1 MVGVFWGRRMLA
13 GRVWIP
19 TYASEATDC
28 LMKDLL
34 IPDWDEVWRRKLA
47 LNRSTPA
54 FREGADLWGDREQA
68 RRYAARLASDHARRV
83 AETLRDLSVAPG
95 DRVLD
100 IGSGPGTLALPLAR
114 AGASVTAVEPAEGM
128 LAELRA
134 AAEREG
140 LTTITTLRGLWEEVD
155 PVRDLA
161 PLYDRVVASFSLTM
175 PDIRSALAAMNA
187 AASESGSVH
196 LYWFADEP
204 LWERLYLAL
213 WEDLHGAPYHPRPK
227 ADCLFNVLYAMG
239 IYANV
244 LMRPMGDAATF
255 ATVEDAVDHF
265 APRMSVKSPRQRE
278 VLRDYF
284 REHLV
289 RQDGGLALPGTS
301 TYAAIWWR
309 KRRC

>member
-83 AETLRDLSVAPG
+83 AETLRDLSAAPG

-284 REHLV
+284 REHLA

>member
-161 PLYDRVVASFSLTM
+161 PPYDRVVASFSLTM

>member
-1 MVGVFWGRRMLA
+1 
-13 GRVWIP
+13 
-19 TYASEATDC
+19 
-28 LMKDLL
+28 MKDD
-34 IPDWDEVWRRKLA
+34 IAVDWNEVWKRRLA
-47 LNRSTPA
+47 LNRSTRN

-68 RRYAARLASDHARRV
+68 RRYAARSEADHAHRV
-83 AETLRDLSVAPG
+83 AWTLQDLGVSPG

-114 AGASVTAVEPAEGM
+114 AGARVTAVDPAEGM

-140 LTTITTLRGLWEEVD
+140 ITAITTIHAPWEEINPD
-155 PVRDLA
+155 RALA
-161 PLYDRVVASFSLTM
+161 PPYDRVVASFSLTI
-175 PDIRSALAAMNA
+175 PDIRSALAAMDA
-187 AASESGSVH
+187 VVSKFGSVH

-204 LWERLYLAL
+204 PWEQLYLAL

-227 ADCLFNVLYAMG
+227 ADCLFNVLYGMG

-244 LMRPMGDAATF
+244 LMRPMDERTLF

-265 APRMSVKSPRQRE
+265 APRMSVETPRQRE

-284 REHLV
+284 RRHLL
-289 RQDGGLALPGTS
+289 RQDDGLALVGRS

-309 KRRC
+309 KQG

>member
-1 MVGVFWGRRMLA
+1 MLA
-13 GRVWIP
+13 GRVWIL
-19 TYASEATDC
+19 TYAPGATDW

-34 IPDWDEVWRRKLA
+34 IPDWNEVWRRRLA
-47 LNRSTPA
+47 LNRSTPK

-68 RRYAARLASDHARRV
+68 RRYAARLESDHARRV
-83 AETLRDLSVAPG
+83 AETLRDLGVAPG

-114 AGASVTAVEPAEGM
+114 AGASVTAVDPAEGM
-128 LAELRA
+128 IAELRA

-140 LTTITTLRGLWEEVD
+140 ITTIAAVRGLWEEID
-155 PVRDLA
+155 PGRDFQL
-161 PLYDRVVASFSLTM
+161 PYDRVVASFSLAM
-175 PDIRSALAAMNA
+175 PDIRLALAAMNA
-187 AASESGSVH
+187 AVSESGSVH

-227 ADCLFNVLYAMG
+227 ADCLFNVLYGMG

-244 LMRPMGDAATF
+244 LMRPMDDTVAF

-265 APRMSVKSPRQRE
+265 APRMSVEIPGQRE

-284 REHLV
+284 REHLI
-289 RQDGGLALPGTS
+289 RQDGRLALPGTS

-309 KRRC
+309 KRG

>member
-83 AETLRDLSVAPG
+83 AKTLRDLSVAPG

>member
-140 LTTITTLRGLWEEVD
+140 LTTITTLRGLWGEVD

-161 PLYDRVVASFSLTM
+161 PPYDRVVASFSLTM

-244 LMRPMGDAATF
+244 LMRPMGDVATF

>member
-1 MVGVFWGRRMLA
+1 
-13 GRVWIP
+13 
-19 TYASEATDC
+19 
-28 LMKDLL
+28 MKDD
-34 IPDWDEVWRRKLA
+34 IAVDWNEIWKRRLA
-47 LNRSTPA
+47 LNRSTRN

-68 RRYAARLASDHARRV
+68 RRYAARSEADHAHRV
-83 AETLRDLSVAPG
+83 AWTLQDLGVSPG

-114 AGASVTAVEPAEGM
+114 AGARVTAVDPAEGM

-140 LTTITTLRGLWEEVD
+140 ITAITTIHAPWEEINPD
-155 PVRDLA
+155 RALA
-161 PLYDRVVASFSLTM
+161 PPYDRVVASFSLTI
-175 PDIRSALAAMNA
+175 PDIRSALAAMDA
-187 AASESGSVH
+187 VVSKFGSVH

-204 LWERLYLAL
+204 PWEQLYLAL

-227 ADCLFNVLYAMG
+227 ADCLFNVLYGMG

-244 LMRPMGDAATF
+244 LMRPMDERTLF

-265 APRMSVKSPRQRE
+265 APRMSVETPRQRE

-284 REHLV
+284 RRHLL
-289 RQDGGLALPGTS
+289 RQDDGLALVGRS

-309 KRRC
+309 KQG

>member
-140 LTTITTLRGLWEEVD
+140 LTTITTLRGLWGEVD

-161 PLYDRVVASFSLTM
+161 PPYDRVVASFSLTM

>member
-1 MVGVFWGRRMLA
+1 
-13 GRVWIP
+13 
-19 TYASEATDC
+19 
-28 LMKDLL
+28 MKDD
-34 IPDWDEVWRRKLA
+34 IAVDWNEVWKRRLA
-47 LNRSTPA
+47 LNRSTRN

-68 RRYAARLASDHARRV
+68 RRYAARSEADHAHRV
-83 AETLRDLSVAPG
+83 AWTLQDLGVSPG

-114 AGASVTAVEPAEGM
+114 AGARVTAVDPAEGM

-140 LTTITTLRGLWEEVD
+140 LTGIATVRGLWEELD
-155 PVRDLA
+155 PDRDLA
-161 PLYDRVVASFSLTM
+161 PPYDRVVASFSLVM
-175 PDIRSALAAMNA
+175 PDIRSALAAMDA
-187 AASESGSVH
+187 VVSESGSVH

-204 LWERLYLAL
+204 PWEQLYLAL

-227 ADCLFNVLYAMG
+227 ADCLFNVLYGMG

-244 LMRPMGDAATF
+244 LMRPMDERTLF

-265 APRMSVKSPRQRE
+265 APRMSVETPRQRE
-278 VLRDYF
+278 VLHGYF
-284 REHLV
+284 RKHLL
-289 RQDGGLALPGTS
+289 RQDDGLTLVGRS

-309 KRRC
+309 KQG

>member
-1 MVGVFWGRRMLA
+1 
-13 GRVWIP
+13 
-19 TYASEATDC
+19 
-28 LMKDLL
+28 MKDD
-34 IPDWDEVWRRKLA
+34 IAVDWNEVWKRRLA
-47 LNRSTPA
+47 LNRSTRN

-68 RRYAARLASDHARRV
+68 RRYAARSEADHARRI
-83 AETLRDLSVAPG
+83 AWTLQDLGVSPG

-114 AGASVTAVEPAEGM
+114 AGARVTAVDPAEGM

-140 LTTITTLRGLWEEVD
+140 ITAITTIHAPWEEINPD
-155 PVRDLA
+155 RALA
-161 PLYDRVVASFSLTM
+161 PPYDRVVASFSLTI
-175 PDIRSALAAMNA
+175 PDIRSALAAMDA
-187 AASESGSVH
+187 VVSKFGSVH

-204 LWERLYLAL
+204 PWEQLYLAL

-227 ADCLFNVLYAMG
+227 ADCLFNVLYGMG

-244 LMRPMGDAATF
+244 LMRPMDERTLF

-265 APRMSVKSPRQRE
+265 APRMSVETPRQRE

-284 REHLV
+284 RRHLL
-289 RQDGGLALPGTS
+289 RQDDGLTLVGRS

-309 KRRC
+309 KQG